1 MRRIAGRG
9 RPVASAALAPGRP
22 HPAILLTVEGEPL
35 AEAQSLVGARGAE
48 LTRTGCENHVRE
60 PTLKRAATNPKGGE
74 ANPKAGKAN
83 PKSG

>member
-35 AEAQSLVGARGAE
+35 AEAQSPVGARGAE
-48 LTRTGCENHVRE
+48 LTRTGCEIVRE
-60 PTLKRAATNPKGGE
+60 PTLKRAATNPKTGE